1 MIQECV
7 PRLSNLHRAIILGL
21 GLSAVS
27 GWGLLA
33 VSSQS
38 SAEVER
44 QLRGQVSSLQEI
56 QTQLLSERA
65 QTQASL
71 SEVAQLHAQLAA
83 AQTELVRLSQLRD
96 QAQAEL
102 PPAQSGVSGKV
113 RQFNENSDSV
123 SETGS
128 IKTKVIKRQ
137 QVKAVSAQ
145 KAPAQHG
152 IGPRSA
158 DGTVRPGAQR
168 PNEKPQRS
176 KGLTV
181 TSELDTAG
189 LRRIASSA
197 EAPTR

>member
-96 QAQAEL
+96 QAQA
-102 PPAQSGVSGKV
+102 GVSGKV

-145 KAPAQHG
+145 KAPAQHS

-168 PNEKPQRS
+168 PNQKPQRS